1 VSAAA
6 AAGTTGVLPLGPE
19 HCDALLRF
27 FRSLPDGDRT
37 FIKEDVTDPETVQR
51 WTGGEAPGHRWVV
64 LDDDGEAVV
73 GYVAVIPLSGW
84 SDHVG
89 EIRLVVSPDRRGTGL
104 GRTLARHAL
113 VQAVEA
119 GLTKVVVEVV
129 ADQAPVAAL
138 FTGLGFTGE
147 AVLVDQ
153 IRDRDGA
160 LHDLLVLAH
169 HVGQTWAAMGTVGVA
184 DDLGDIDS

>member
-6 AAGTTGVLPLGPE
+6 QAGTTGVVPLGPE
-19 HCDALLRF
+19 HCDALLQF
-27 FRSLPDGDRT
+27 FRALPDGDRT
-37 FIKEDVTDPETVQR
+37 FIKEDVTDPATVQR
-51 WTGGEAPGHRWVV
+51 WTGGEAPGRRSVV
-64 LDDDGEAVV
+64 LDDGGDAVV
-73 GYVAVIPLSGW
+73 GYVAVIPLAGW

-89 EIRLVVSPDRRGTGL
+89 EIRLVVAPDRRGTGL

-153 IRDRDGA
+153 IRDREGT

-184 DDLGDIDS
+184 DELGEAEG

>member
-6 AAGTTGVLPLGPE
+6 QALDVVALAPE

-27 FRSLPDGDRT
+27 FQALPEGDRT
-37 FIKEDVTDPETVQR
+37 FIKEEVTDPGTVRR
-51 WTGGEAPGHRWVV
+51 WTSGEAPGRRWVTV
-64 LDDDGEAVV
+64 DGDAVV
-73 GYVAVIPLSGW
+73 GYVAVVPLPGW

-89 EIRLVVSPDRRGTGL
+89 EVRLVVSADRRGSGL

-119 GLTKVVVEVV
+119 GLSKVVVEVV

-153 IRDRDGA
+153 IRDREGR
-160 LHDLLVLAH
+160 LRDLLVLAH
-169 HVGQTWAAMGTVGVA
+169 HVSGTWSAMDTIGVT
-184 DDLGDIDS
+184 DDLGRPGG